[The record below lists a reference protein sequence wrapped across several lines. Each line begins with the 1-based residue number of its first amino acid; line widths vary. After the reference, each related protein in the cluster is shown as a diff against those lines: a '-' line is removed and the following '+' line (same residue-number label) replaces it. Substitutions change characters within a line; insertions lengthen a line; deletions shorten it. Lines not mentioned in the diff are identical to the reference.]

1 MHRETLE
8 KFAESRDLDLD
19 VIIDT
24 ENPEGRWY
32 FVNYD
37 LHYRHPVTP
46 SLYREIIQ
54 TLETNGAE
62 AFDNID
68 LEAWE
73 LF

>member
-1 MHRETLE
+1 MYRETLE

-19 VIIDT
+19 VIIDA
-24 ENPEGRWY
+24 ENSDGRWY
-32 FVNYD
+32 LVNYD
-37 LHYRHPVTP
+37 LHYRHPVTL

-54 TLETNGAE
+54 TFATNGAE